1 MIFLDHKM
9 QMSLSRLSTKIVCGR
24 SEFRQRRRTTTQ
36 LWVCVREG
44 GVCKGVRVA
53 LTTRLPTRLCKL
65 LCGVNFFCS

>member
-36 LWVCVREG
+36 LCV
-44 GVCKGVRVA
+44 GVSVFGWRV
-53 LTTRLPTRLCKL
+53 
-65 LCGVNFFCS
+65 